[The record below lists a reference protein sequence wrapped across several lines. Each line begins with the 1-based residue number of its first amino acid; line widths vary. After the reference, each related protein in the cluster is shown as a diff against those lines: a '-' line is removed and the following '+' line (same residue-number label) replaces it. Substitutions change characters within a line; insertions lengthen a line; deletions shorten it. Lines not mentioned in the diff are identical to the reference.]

1 MIDIKDKIIRCSSKK
16 LPLKDRFFNA
26 VVSINV
32 FHNLNLNGCK
42 NFIRDLQRVSAG
54 KALIQV
60 DAFRNH
66 RELSIFKDWFLLQ
79 KHI

>member
-1 MIDIKDKIIRCSSKK
+1 
-16 LPLKDRFFNA
+16 
-26 VVSINV
+26 VSINV

-54 KALIQV
+54 KALIQI

-66 RELSIFKDWFLLQ
+66 RELSIFKDWIFTPKTYLMPER
-79 KHI
+79 